1 VRVRTLFSSSEDGSY
16 VILTR
21 GQNLWE
27 RVWRTR
33 LRRAD
38 EGAADPCW
46 RDPFATLRKK
56 WSELPTDV
64 SRVQA
69 SRLNELGDEE
79 LIGFWDAA
87 RNAATMGECFHRR
100 GWYHLLYAPLLKNAR
115 LIDFGSGLGLDGL
128 TFAPQASRVTFI
140 DIVPANLELLQRIAR
155 LKRLSNVDFLY
166 LETFESLK
174 AVDNGYDVVIASGSL
189 HHAPASITRVEIREL
204 APHLRIGGRWLQ
216 LAYPKCRWERDGGMP
231 FSEWGTITDGT
242 STPWCEWYDLEK
254 LLPMFEPLEFDVV
267 LAFNF
272 HHDDFN
278 WFDLVR
284 TS

>member
-1 VRVRTLFSSSEDGSY
+1 MIGTRRDDLWTRVRR
-16 VILTR
+16 I
-21 GQNLWE
+21 
-27 RVWRTR
+27 R
-33 LRRAD
+33 LGRPD

-64 SRVQA
+64 ARVQTT
-69 SRLNELGDEE
+69 RLHELGDEE

-87 RNAATMGECFHRR
+87 RDAATTGEYFHRR

-128 TFAPQASRVTFI
+128 SFAPQAARVTFI
-140 DIVPANLELLQRIAR
+140 DIVPANLELLQRIAK

-166 LETFESLK
+166 LETFKSLE
-174 AVDNGYDVVIASGSL
+174 ALGEGYDVVIASGSL
-189 HHAPASITRVEIREL
+189 HHAPTTVTRLEIQEL

-216 LAYPKCRWERDGGMP
+216 LAYPKRRWEREGRMP
-231 FSEWGTITDGT
+231 FSQWGNLTDGNG
-242 STPWCEWYDLEK
+242 TPWCEWYDKEK
-254 LLPMFEPLEFDVV
+254 LLALFGPLTFEVV
-267 LAFNF
+267 LAFDFN
-272 HHDDFN
+272 DDEFN